1 VSSYAFV
8 NPVVAVVLGAL
19 FLNEHLTAR
28 QAIGATVIVLA
39 VAGLLYRRRQT
50 ADASDIT
57 EQPLE
62 QAERCT

>member
-8 NPVVAVVLGAL
+8 NPVVAVGLGAL
-19 FLNEHLTAR
+19 ILDEHLTAR

-50 ADASDIT
+50 ADQ
-57 EQPLE
+57 QPLDE
-62 QAERCT
+62 V